1 MVSLFSFWIF
11 FPVSRFTSLELNWSY
26 KRNEIHGFNF
36 TRLQSLYSPS
46 NKITYSIHN
55 HHISNSR
62 VSRAFMFSFHSN
74 GG

>member
-36 TRLQSLYSPS
+36 TRPSSP
-46 NKITYSIHN
+46 IPL
-55 HHISNSR
+55 
-62 VSRAFMFSFHSN
+62 FPFE
-74 GG
+74 